1 MQVVKFDKVVIG
13 NTIEAILYAF
23 YHDCYLIPNNKE
35 KPDHFRF
42 LPVEIG
48 EQIGLEDPLSLFNG
62 SKEKT
67 IGFFQRDLW
76 KRLAFNMSIMGMV
89 YPPTHLYSIRLEDSQ
104 VMITATSPH
113 ITTMEYNELF
123 IFNEEGVQG
132 LPAPKRKNKERYRVL
147 DWLDI
152 RKMEVHPLEYI
163 KSDEEIMNEI
173 FFYPSDRRDG
183 FNPKFKD
190 CCLISYIDADK
201 IQEFEYS
208 DTYIR
213 IQAQNKFKEMGLKG
227 SINGYDPKRKGG
239 IRRNGVQIS
248 ASVRD
253 LIKISR
259 NDYEDYDN
267 VKFMKL
273 TASEVVN
280 GVRQKKVFGWD
291 NPSGRPK
298 IRF

>member
-1 MQVVKFDKVVIG
+1 MSVIKYDKVVIG

-35 KPDHFRF
+35 KPDHFSF
-42 LPVEIG
+42 LSIEIG
-48 EQIGLEDPLSLFNG
+48 EQIGLEVPLSLFNG
-62 SKEKT
+62 SEET
-67 IGFFQRDLW
+67 IIGFFQLDLW
-76 KRLAFNMSIMGMV
+76 KRLAINMSIMGMI
-89 YPPTHLYSIRLEDSQ
+89 YPPTHLYSIRLENSQ
-104 VMITATSPH
+104 IKITATSPY
-113 ITTMEYNELF
+113 ITTIGYNELF
-123 IFNEEGVQG
+123 IFNEEGIYG
-132 LPAPKRKNKERYRVL
+132 LPLPKAKNKEKYKTL

-152 RKMEVHPLEYI
+152 RKMEVHPFEYI
-163 KSDEEIMNEI
+163 KSEEPVMNEI

-183 FNPKFKD
+183 FNPNFKD

-213 IQAQNKFKEMGLKG
+213 IQAQNKFKELGLKG

-248 ASVRD
+248 ASMRD
-253 LIKISR
+253 LVKISR
-259 NDYEDYDN
+259 DDYEDYDN
-267 VKFMKL
+267 IKFMKL
-273 TASEVVN
+273 TAREVVN
-280 GVRQKKVFGWD
+280 GIQQKKVFGGY